1 MLCVVIEDT
10 VRVIG
15 ERQLSA
21 LSALAERWRHDHGQ
35 DVYAAIERGVSNQND
50 LPWTLTY
57 LFEEEGRRLRS
68 LRRPDLR
75 ETTQPR
81 RRH

>member
-21 LSALAERWRHDHGQ
+21 LSALAGALAGTITGQ

-57 LFEEEGRRLRS
+57 LFEEEEDDCAS
-68 LRRPDLR
+68 LRRPI
-75 ETTQPR
+75 
-81 RRH
+81 